1 MNNTR
6 RKDLRKIIAQLE
18 KIDFEEP
25 LIRDI
30 QAYIDNIEKE
40 WISSNMSVKEY
51 YVSLGKALAYTEA
64 QFSIDMITKEKALD
78 LLEQIKRLH
87 TE

>member
-1 MNNTR
+1 MRYTYMER
-6 RKDLRKIIAQLE
+6 
-18 KIDFEEP
+18 P
-25 LIRDI
+25 LMGDI

-40 WISSNMSVKEY
+40 WVSSDMSVKEY

-78 LLEQIKRLH
+78 LLEQIKGLL